1 MRSHWVLALAASLVG
16 VAVVPLLLG
25 GGESLQRALSL
36 PPLALAGLLGM
47 ICLAWCCNAGRFHL
61 LLGGMGRVP
70 GYRSLL
76 RVVVS
81 AEFAGTATPAYA
93 GGPAAYLYLLGQL
106 GLRPGQSAAA
116 VALDQLTDMVFFATA
131 LPVALLL
138 LAVGQDLRGMGG
150 GLILVALLP
159 AMGVALLAWLP
170 RHYRRL
176 ALALGRLMQ
185 RVPRVHRWRYRLAR
199 WLLQFRASVQAVLA
213 MDRRRLVAVYLL
225 CAAHWS
231 LRYGILPV
239 TVHLLGEDVPVAY
252 LFVVQSVALFVGHL
266 TAVPAGAGTA
276 DLTFAALLSA
286 YLPAGSVASAL
297 LIWRFCTFHWYVL
310 VGAPLLLV
318 GAAGR
323 SWLRGFSR
331 RA

>member
-1 MRSHWVLALAASLVG
+1 MTRHWVLALIASLVG

-25 GGESLQRALSL
+25 GGESLQRAASL

-47 ICLAWCCNAGRFHL
+47 ICLAWCCNAGRYHL
-61 LLGGMGRVP
+61 LLGGMGRAP
-70 GYRSLL
+70 RYRSLL

-116 VALDQLTDMVFFATA
+116 VALDQLTDLVFFATV
-131 LPVALLL
+131 LPVALLM
-138 LAVGQDLRGMGG
+138 LAAGQTLRGMGG

-159 AMGVALLAWLP
+159 VMGVALLAWLP

-176 ALALGRLMQ
+176 ALALGQLMQ
-185 RVPRVHRWRYRLAR
+185 RVPRVQRWRYRLAR
-199 WLLQFRASVQAVLA
+199 WLIQFRHSVQAVLA

-225 CAAHWS
+225 CAAHWC

-239 TVHLLGEDVPVAY
+239 AIYLLGERVPVAY
-252 LFVVQSVALFVGHL
+252 LFVVQSVALSVGLL
-266 TAVPAGAGTA
+266 TGVPAGAGTA

-286 YLPAGSVASAL
+286 YLPASAVASAL
-297 LIWRFCTFHWYVL
+297 LIWRFCTFHWYVI
-310 VGAPLLLV
+310 VGAPVLLV
-318 GAAGR
+318 SAAGR
-323 SWLRGFSR
+323 GWVRRLSR